1 MPAVPIFVAIV
12 IHAEVFIFPPLSAD
26 LLRGVSGGEKK
37 RVTVG
42 EGLITNARFLAL
54 DE

>member
-1 MPAVPIFVAIV
+1 MDEIIGLLKLQNAQNTVVGN
-12 IHAEVFIFPPLSAD
+12 D

-42 EGLITNARFLAL
+42 EGIITNARFLAL